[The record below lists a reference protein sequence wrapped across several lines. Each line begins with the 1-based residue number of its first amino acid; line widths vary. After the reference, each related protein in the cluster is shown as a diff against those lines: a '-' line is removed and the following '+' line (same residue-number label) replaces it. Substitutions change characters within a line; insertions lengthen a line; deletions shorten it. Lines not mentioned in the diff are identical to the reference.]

1 MRRTRWGT
9 WASACPTRGS
19 CWPAAL
25 ATWQSSRGSQDRRTE
40 SYVVPLCSGLFRGQ
54 RTAYGVNWHG
64 VLNVAGMIPGVGPWA
79 DLANAGPCAWEGDW
93 LGAGQSLWSAL
104 PGIGDA
110 FQGTKVATGASKF
123 ASHGDDLA
131 RVGARAGSHA
141 DEVADAARAAGKA
154 GDVAKAAGRVTNS
167 PKAVRKFWNSLE
179 KVGKGLRKEGKG
191 RKAVYYVIDYLHNEF
206 EKYDHKG
213 DHLGAVD
220 PNTGETYKP
229 PVPGRNIR
237 DRL

>member
-1 MRRTRWGT
+1 M
-9 WASACPTRGS
+9 
-19 CWPAAL
+19 
-25 ATWQSSRGSQDRRTE
+25 
-40 SYVVPLCSGLFRGQ
+40 
-54 RTAYGVNWHG
+54 
-64 VLNVAGMIPGVGPWA
+64 LNVAGMVPGVGPWA
-79 DLANAGPCAWEGDW
+79 DLANAGPCVWEGDW

-110 FQGTKVATGASKF
+110 FQGTKIATKASKF
-123 ASHGDDLA
+123 ASRGDDLA

-220 PNTGETYKP
+220 PNTGEIYKP

>member
-64 VLNVAGMIPGVGPWA
+64 VPDLAGMIPGVGPWA

-141 DEVADAARAAGKA
+141 DEAADAARAAGKA

-167 PKAVRKFWNSLE
+167 PKAVRKF
-179 KVGKGLRKEGKG
+179 
-191 RKAVYYVIDYLHNEF
+191 
-206 EKYDHKG
+206 
-213 DHLGAVD
+213 
-220 PNTGETYKP
+220 
-229 PVPGRNIR
+229 
-237 DRL
+237 